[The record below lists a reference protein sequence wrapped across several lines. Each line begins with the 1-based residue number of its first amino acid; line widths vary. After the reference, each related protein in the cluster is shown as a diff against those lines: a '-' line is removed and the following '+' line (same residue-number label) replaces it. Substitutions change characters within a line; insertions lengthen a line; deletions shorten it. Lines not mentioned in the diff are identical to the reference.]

1 MKTTTSSSIPPRRGS
16 QVIVIH
22 PGSRF
27 LRIGRASDVI
37 PLSIPCVVARK
48 CRTRM
53 PEVTHI
59 RNVARPW
66 SQMTQDEMAQQKET
80 TEGANN
86 KDPVRLFTYSIK
98 L

>member
-1 MKTTTSSSIPPRRGS
+1 
-16 QVIVIH
+16 
-22 PGSRF
+22 
-27 LRIGRASDVI
+27 
-37 PLSIPCVVARK
+37 
-48 CRTRM
+48 M

-80 TEGANN
+80 IEGANN